1 MTKADEDFDRQMAI
15 ARELMD
21 KHEVALSVLAQGEN
35 SLYWTDEFKAR
46 LEEASTRMAKI
57 PQDPVKLTRTR

>member
-46 LEEASTRMAKI
+46 LEEASTRMAKYRKAQPI
-57 PQDPVKLTRTR
+57 